1 MTDGPPAVALR
12 FEILGPVRAY
22 RDGQP
27 VDLGSRLQQAVL
39 AILLLR
45 AGKPVP
51 VQRIVDALW
60 DGDPPPNGVDVVQRC
75 VGMLRKALDPE
86 RTSLLA
92 LTEGGYV
99 LRVGADAIDAAQ
111 FRAALAQA
119 RAEQRT
125 GNLDTAV
132 VAVHQVLGLWQ
143 DEPLAGLTGSVFE
156 STRARLK
163 QEHATASRLLAAPAP
178 TSPAPTSPAPA
189 APAAPVRAAPAPAP
203 PAPTRLEPA
212 ATSPTRIEPAAA
224 SPTRI
229 EPAPTRIEPA
239 PTRIEAAASPTR
251 IEAAAPTRVEAV
263 EAKTQR
269 VEPAD
274 KPDYPEAVDPW
285 AGHDLFPPD
294 PMSIL

>member
-1 MTDGPPAVALR
+1 MTDGPPSVALR

-45 AGKPVP
+45 TGKPVP
-51 VQRIVDALW
+51 IERLVSALW

-75 VGMLRKALDPE
+75 IGGLRKALDPE
-86 RTSLLA
+86 RTSLLT
-92 LTEGGYV
+92 LTDGGYL
-99 LRVGADAIDAAQ
+99 LRVDERSIDAAQ
-111 FRAALAQA
+111 FRMALAQA
-119 RAEQRT
+119 RAEHQT

-143 DEPLAGLTGSVFE
+143 DEPLAGLTGAVFE

-163 QEHATASRLLAAPAP
+163 QEHATASQLLATP
-178 TSPAPTSPAPA
+178 TPPPPVA
-189 APAAPVRAAPAPAP
+189 A
-203 PAPTRLEPA
+203 
-212 ATSPTRIEPAAA
+212 
-224 SPTRI
+224 

-239 PTRIEAAASPTR
+239 PTRIEAPAP
-251 IEAAAPTRVEAV
+251 APTRVEPAPTRV
-263 EAKTQR
+263 EMPPTRVETPPTRAEMPPTRIEPAAAATQR
-269 VEPAD
+269 VEPAA
-274 KPDYPEAVDPW
+274 KSEYPEAVDPW